1 MEISYY
7 NDATR
12 NSLVVRCAD
21 PKETAGYQYRMIS
34 CNRIPGLL
42 PCSIREIDGE
52 AYLAYDV
59 TGLQSL
65 QRLYGERDL
74 ERESFKKL
82 LYSIAEAGKT
92 LSRYLLDFSGLVL
105 APELIFYDYAQERYL
120 FLYNPGEKREESL
133 SGLLQYAE
141 KKIRP
146 GQKDLQFLLYRLL
159 DLSGNPNFI
168 LKQEVLD
175 RVLVSPAAGGGQEEE
190 PGRDPVSFSRRGQEQ
205 CPNQDR
211 EQPYGYRWQQEET
224 QPEVFA
230 QEQRKEVSP
239 PPSPEKKIKK
249 ETRSRTAG
257 TFLAAIS
264 LLLAAI
270 GTELINLYLP
280 VPEGIAVIVRS
291 LLLGFLVAAVVIA
304 AYGTVLS
311 FRNGEKDGK
320 ETAGQVPPIVPAG
333 AVVTPAAA
341 AAPSSGTSGW
351 QDPRGGG
358 NWAYGSDMQEGQGAS
373 RAAGTGTAPVFC
385 GIGGAS
391 MFSVS
396 LSSLPCTVGS
406 DPGMADCVLQDPS
419 VGRIHARISRGR
431 GGEILLTD
439 CSSRFGTFLNGV
451 RLMPNE
457 SMALQRGDQVRF
469 GNLSFVFR

>member
-82 LYSIAEAGKT
+82 LYGIAEAGKT

-105 APELIFYDYAQERYL
+105 APELIFYDYAQDRYL

-257 TFLAAIS
+257 RGNCRDCAVPPPGIS
-264 LLLAAI
+264 RC
-270 GTELINLYLP
+270 G
-280 VPEGIAVIVRS
+280 GGHRS
-291 LLLGFLVAAVVIA
+291 LRHRAE
-304 AYGTVLS
+304 LS
-311 FRNGEKDGK
+311 ERGK
-320 ETAGQVPPIVPAG
+320 GREGDSWAG
-333 AVVTPAAA
+333 AA
-341 AAPSSGTSGW
+341 
-351 QDPRGGG
+351 DC
-358 NWAYGSDMQEGQGAS
+358 AS
-373 RAAGTGTAPVFC
+373 RSCRNTCRSGSPLLWDFRLAGSPGRGKLGVRFGHA
-385 GIGGAS
+385 GGAGRFPGS
-391 MFSVS
+391 RHRDSAGLLRHRRSFDVLCFPL
-396 LSSLPCTVGS
+396 LSSLHSGERSRHGGLCPAGS
-406 DPGMADCVLQDPS
+406 LSRADPRPHQPGQRRRDSPHRLQQPLWHVSERGAAD
-419 VGRIHARISRGR
+419 AK
-431 GGEILLTD
+431 
-439 CSSRFGTFLNGV
+439 
-451 RLMPNE
+451 
-457 SMALQRGDQVRF
+457 
-469 GNLSFVFR
+469 